1 MAERTPQIEPEIEP
15 ELDHGR
21 EQAPQTGPPS
31 ERTRVRR
38 LPERGVYERDAID
51 AILDEALI
59 CHLAY
64 VQDGEPRVIRTQA
77 PRGPFGTS
85 PSGS

>member
-1 MAERTPQIEPEIEP
+1 MAERTPRIEPVAEP
-15 ELDHGR
+15 
-21 EQAPQTGPPS
+21 APRAPAAGARAAPPS